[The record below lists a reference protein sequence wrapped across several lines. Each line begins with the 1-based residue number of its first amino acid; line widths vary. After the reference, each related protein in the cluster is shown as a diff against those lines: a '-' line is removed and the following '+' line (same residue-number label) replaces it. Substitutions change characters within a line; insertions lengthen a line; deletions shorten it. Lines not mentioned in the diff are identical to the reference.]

1 MTHSTRIAPAL
12 RARCSLRALRGPVVL
27 IAVVAALACGKKGPP
42 LAPFARV
49 PAQVTPVTTQRVG
62 SDVYLSFPVPAKNVD
77 GGEPADIAALEVYA
91 VTATRPPTTE
101 DQREVAELVA
111 TVPVRPIMPE
121 IPVPANGSAPPPM
134 PLPPGVDRGAMA
146 VVRETLTTDA
156 LIPVELPEEKAAV
169 AVEDEG
175 IDIEPLPGPVVAPAP
190 ALLAR
195 RHYFVIGVSARGRK
209 SDPST
214 PVSVPLDSGSSAPGA
229 PKVDYTEATIT
240 LTWAPSPDARTAT
253 VLAPAPPKPAAAD
266 KPVAPSMPPLQARSL
281 GFTTEP
287 TTYHVYEVPAA
298 GEAATPADPYAITLP
313 APLTPAPLST
323 TEHVLAGVAFGVER
337 CFEVRPVDRIFG
349 TDVIGPPSPKTC
361 VTFKDSFPPAA
372 PKSLAVI
379 PLSGVINLIWEGNT
393 EKDLAGYHVLR
404 GEVPGDTLRP
414 ITTEPVAAATYRDE
428 TVKPGTRYV
437 YAVVAVDRAGNM
449 SPQSN
454 RQEETAR

>member
-1 MTHSTRIAPAL
+1 VTHSTRHTGAS
-12 RARCSLRALRGPVVL
+12 RRCGSLRALRGSVVFT
-27 IAVVAALACGKKGPP
+27 AVVVALACGKKGPP

-62 SDVYLSFPVPAKNVD
+62 SDVYLSFPVPARNVD

-91 VTATRPPTTE
+91 VTATRPPATE

-111 TVPVRPIMPE
+111 TVAVRPVMPE
-121 IPVPANGSAPPPM
+121 IPVPADGTAPPPI

-146 VVRETLTTDA
+146 VVREALTADA
-156 LIPVELPEEKAAV
+156 LIPVELPEEEVVAAV
-169 AVEDEG
+169 DDRGVEV
-175 IDIEPLPGPVVAPAP
+175 EPLPGPMVAPAATQLP
-190 ALLAR
+190 R
-195 RHYFVIGVSARGRK
+195 RHYFVIGVSPRGRK

-214 PVSVPLDSGSSAPGA
+214 PVSVPLDSASSAPGA
-229 PKVDYTEATIT
+229 PKVDYTETNIT
-240 LTWAPSPDARTAT
+240 LTWEPSPDARTAT
-253 VLAPAPPKPAAAD
+253 VLAPIAPAAPA
-266 KPVAPSMPPLQARSL
+266 VSAAPASPPLNARSL
-281 GFTTEP
+281 GFNTEP

-298 GEAATPADPYAITLP
+298 GETVAVADPYAIKLP
-313 APLTPAPLST
+313 APITPAPLST
-323 TEHVLAGVAFGVER
+323 TRHVLAGVAFGAER

-361 VTFKDSFPPAA
+361 VMFKDSFPPAA

-379 PLSGVINLIWEGNT
+379 PLSGVINLIWEASP

-404 GEVPGDTLRP
+404 ADAPGDTLRP
-414 ITTEPVAAATYRDE
+414 ITSEPVAAATYRDE

-454 RQEETAR
+454 RQEETAK